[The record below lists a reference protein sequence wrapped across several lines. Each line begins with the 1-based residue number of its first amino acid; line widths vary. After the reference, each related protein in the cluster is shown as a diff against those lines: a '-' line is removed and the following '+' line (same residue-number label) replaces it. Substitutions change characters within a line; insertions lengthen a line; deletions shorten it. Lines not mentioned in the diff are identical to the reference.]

1 MPFRMPSVRTQGA
14 RQVNVPQQTVFD
26 QSGSII
32 MGHAANAVKGFMA
45 QKKEKEAE
53 EAEEAKKDAISK
65 ENSAL
70 IRWLDRGWVEEEKGK
85 DIARR
90 ARQKYLD
97 NLPIPAANEPMSQQ
111 QNSEMKDIQTGTGVP
126 DPSPSKFVGLPNDVL
141 RKMIGD
147 QHSAGISTAEAQRKE
162 GVDRGTAQE
171 KFGRDVV
178 MQQLGNSGKVPL
190 VQNEI
195 NTGKSKYGT
204 VPTGYQLITNE
215 DGSVYLTPI
224 EGSPAWQ
231 EIQAKEDQAK
241 KRDDTGGIYADAATQ
256 DIDRAI
262 QLIDRSVAPVSGFWG
277 GALAKVW
284 GTTAHDISELV
295 GAVRTQITFDRL
307 KQIRDNK
314 TGGGLGQISDFENRM
329 MGLSLGSLEQ
339 SQNQE
344 QFRDNLLRVKAIYV
358 AIATGESVRQVI
370 ADKAY
375 WKGENK
381 VPEVFGKEEVGKE
394 EGGKK
399 KKAKKEMSIEEA
411 VLQFGRPVRLDNG
424 NTGRLWEAPNGESY
438 FLGGQ

>member
-53 EAEEAKKDAISK
+53 KAKKDAISK

-85 DIARR
+85 NIARR
-90 ARQKYLD
+90 ARQEYLDNLPGGWGQEEKGKNIARDARQKYLD

-111 QNSEMKDIQTGTGVP
+111 QYSEMKDIQTGTGVP
-126 DPSPSKFVGLPNDVL
+126 DPSPSKFAGLPNDVL

-147 QHSAGISTAEAQRKE
+147 QHS
-162 GVDRGTAQE
+162 
-171 KFGRDVV
+171 
-178 MQQLGNSGKVPL
+178 GKGPL
-190 VQNEI
+190 VQNVMNAGE
-195 NTGKSKYGT
+195 SKYGT
-204 VPTGYQLITNE
+204 IPPGYELIKNK
-215 DGSVYLTPI
+215 DGSVYLAPI

-394 EGGKK
+394 EVGKEEVGKEEGGKK

>member
-85 DIARR
+85 DIARD

-111 QNSEMKDIQTGTGVP
+111 QYSEMKDIQTGTGVP
-126 DPSPSKFVGLPNDVL
+126 DPSPSKFAGLPNDVL

-147 QHSAGISTAEAQRKE
+147 QHS
-162 GVDRGTAQE
+162 
-171 KFGRDVV
+171 
-178 MQQLGNSGKVPL
+178 GKGPL
-190 VQNEI
+190 VQNVMNAGE
-195 NTGKSKYGT
+195 SKYGT
-204 VPTGYQLITNE
+204 IPPGYELIKNK
-215 DGSVYLTPI
+215 DGSVYLAPI
-224 EGSPAWQ
+224 EGSPASQ
-231 EIQAKEDQAK
+231 EIQAKRDQAER
-241 KRDDTGGIYADAATQ
+241 RDDTGGTYVDTATQ

-381 VPEVFGKEEVGKE
+381 VPEVFGKEEGGKEEVGKE